1 MSTVMD
7 RRDFLKVT
15 TSAAGGLLVLFSST
29 GSRAAQQSD
38 GSHSVA
44 FQPDA
49 FVRIDPDGTVT
60 IWSKN
65 PDMGEGVKTSM
76 PMIVADELDADWSR
90 VRVVQAGLD
99 QKTYGGQGS
108 GGSWG
113 IMSDWDRLRRA
124 GALARELLLTA
135 AAARWNVDRTTCRTE
150 KGRVLHPASGR
161 AVGYGEL
168 AASAA
173 RLPVPDAPPPLKD
186 PSRYT
191 IIGSRVTG
199 VDTPSIV
206 TGRPLYGLDV
216 HVPGMLYATV
226 AHCPVFNGRPRRVD
240 SAGALAVQG
249 VRQVVTIE
257 GRPNPTHLMPG
268 VAVVANSTWAAFKG
282 RDALQ
287 VEWDEGPVRE
297 ESSERLRAQ
306 FAALAAKPGRTMR
319 EAGNVERALRSA
331 AKTLDVVYQTPL
343 LAHATLEPQNCV
355 ADARDGRCEVWGP
368 IQMPDTA
375 QEVVA
380 EALGLP
386 LSAVTVHVTRIGGG
400 FGRRL
405 LADYAA
411 EAAVVS
417 KKAGAPVQ
425 VIWTREEDFRHDYYR
440 PSAHHHVQAGLDA
453 DGRLVAWRY
462 HLVGLSRNSYRQST
476 PPEGTELYG
485 LYAPAS
491 PDPKRQFENDLVP
504 FLVSDCRVE
513 FTEATS
519 GIPTGAWRAPAHN
532 ANAWVIESVFDEL
545 AHLGKL
551 DPVALRL
558 SVLGTT
564 ADFPATTSDYPVF
577 YRPERMKTVLRLAAE
592 RSGWGTP
599 LPAGRGRGIA
609 AHYTFSSYAAHVVEV
624 SVHGSAITIDRV
636 VSAVDCGRP
645 VHPSGIEAQTH
656 SGVIDGLSA
665 ALFGE
670 VPITAGA
677 ATVGNF
683 DSYRLLRNREVP
695 DIDVHIVPSAER
707 PTGFGEIP
715 LPPIAPALTNAI
727 FAATGVRLRRLP
739 VVGQGF
745 TI

>member
-1 MSTVMD
+1 MSTILD
-7 RRDFLKVT
+7 RRDFLRVT
-15 TSAAGGLLVLFSST
+15 TSAAGGLLVLFRGVGATASQKPET
-29 GSRAAQQSD
+29 PGSN
-38 GSHSVA
+38 G

-49 FVRIDPDGTVT
+49 FVRLDPDGTVT
-60 IWSKN
+60 LWSKN

-90 VRVVQAGLD
+90 IRVVQAELD
-99 QKTYGGQGS
+99 QHAYGGQGS

-113 IMSDWDRLRRA
+113 IMSDWDRLRQA

-135 AAARWNVDRTTCRTE
+135 AAARWNVDRTTCETDR
-150 KGRVLHPASGR
+150 GRVVHPASGR
-161 AVGYGEL
+161 TLGYGEL
-168 AASAA
+168 AAAAA
-173 RLPVPDAPPPLKD
+173 RLPVPDRAPVLKD
-186 PSRYT
+186 PSRYR

-199 VDTPSIV
+199 VDTPSII

-216 HVPGMLYATV
+216 HVPGMLYASV
-226 AHCPVFNGRPRRVD
+226 VHCPAFNGHPRHVNP
-240 SAGALAVQG
+240 AGALAVHG

-282 RDALQ
+282 RDALE
-287 VEWDEGPVRE
+287 VEWDEGTARE
-297 ESSERLRAQ
+297 ESTERLRAQ
-306 FAALAAKPGRTMR
+306 FAALAAKPGRTLR
-319 EAGNVERALRSA
+319 AAGDVEQALRTA
-331 AKTLDVVYQTPL
+331 AKTLDAVYETPL

-355 ADARDGRCEVWGP
+355 ADARNGRCEVWGP

-380 EALGLP
+380 GALGLP
-386 LSAVTVHVTRIGGG
+386 LGAVTVHVTRIGGG

-417 KKAGAPVQ
+417 KQIGAPVQ
-425 VIWTREEDFRHDYYR
+425 VVWTREEDFRHDYYR
-440 PSAHHHVQAGLDA
+440 PAGYHHVQAGLDA
-453 DGRLVAWRY
+453 QGRLVAWRY
-462 HLVGLSRNSYRQST
+462 HLIGLSRNSYRQNT
-476 PPEGTELYG
+476 PPEGTETYG
-485 LYAPAS
+485 LYAPVS
-491 PDPKRQFENDLVP
+491 PDPKRQFENDFVP
-504 FLVSDCRVE
+504 FLVADSRVE
-513 FTEATS
+513 FTDVTS
-519 GIPTGAWRAPAHN
+519 AIPTGAWRAPAHN

-545 AHLGKL
+545 AHLGGL

-558 SVLGTT
+558 GVLGTT
-564 ADFPATTSDYPVF
+564 ADFPATASDYPVF
-577 YRPERMKTVLRLAAE
+577 YRPERMKAVLRLAAE
-592 RSGWGTP
+592 RSGWGTS

-624 SVHGSAITIDRV
+624 SVRGSALTIDRV

-645 VHPSGIEAQTH
+645 IHPSGVEAQTH
-656 SGVIDGLSA
+656 GGVIDGLSA

-670 VPITAGA
+670 VPIAAGA
-677 ATVGNF
+677 ATIGNF
-683 DSYRLLRNREVP
+683 DSYRLLRNREAP
-695 DIDVHIVPSAER
+695 EIEVHIVPSSER

-739 VVGQGF
+739 VVGQGL